1 MHDLYT
7 RYTRQK
13 NNDNDI
19 KLTMTMNYDSIII
32 YKVNVK
38 KQSIVKLNLVIL
50 ILLYNY

>member
-19 KLTMTMNYDSIII
+19 KLTMTMNYNSIII

-38 KQSIVKLNLVIL
+38 NNQLLN
-50 ILLYNY
+50 